1 MKCWVI
7 EWRKF
12 RVERIDR
19 QHRIKT
25 SVVES
30 RKKQKTGGTY
40 FQRRKLNADGPPSWF
55 DRTIGNESVIMFWS
69 NVSLVNNNSH
79 QKKALK
85 NAISL
90 QKLLRKKNIYRLTPP
105 SVISFRSPWNHKF
118 DSNHEATAIADP
130 PLAKLDIEKTCQ
142 KQDEIC
148 AFVTVCYIWIG
159 ILWIEFRRML
169 ATSSTRSSAIRP
181 GSCGSSFCCPRVLDD
196 ARLD

>member
-1 MKCWVI
+1 MTMSSWVMAITQTEENWNKTFSFVNTHVFIWLIHTASQNINVRNLWFRLGVNLPRQCWVI
-7 EWRKF
+7 KRRKF

-90 QKLLRKKNIYRLTPP
+90 QKLLRKKKHLSLNTAQCYFF
-105 SVISFRSPWNHKF
+105 SVALKPQVWF
-118 DSNHEATAIADP
+118 
-130 PLAKLDIEKTCQ
+130 
-142 KQDEIC
+142 
-148 AFVTVCYIWIG
+148 
-159 ILWIEFRRML
+159 
-169 ATSSTRSSAIRP
+169 
-181 GSCGSSFCCPRVLDD
+181 
-196 ARLD
+196 

>member
-1 MKCWVI
+1 MRKYRRLRHEVMAITQTDENWNKTFSFVNTHVFIWLIHTASQNINVRNLWFRLSLRFVCSKTHHGRENGHPNLPGVNAPRQCWVI
-7 EWRKF
+7 KRRKF

-90 QKLLRKKNIYRLTPP
+90 QKLLRKKT
-105 SVISFRSPWNHKF
+105 S
-118 DSNHEATAIADP
+118 IA
-130 PLAKLDIEKTCQ
+130 
-142 KQDEIC
+142 
-148 AFVTVCYIWIG
+148 
-159 ILWIEFRRML
+159 
-169 ATSSTRSSAIRP
+169 
-181 GSCGSSFCCPRVLDD
+181 
-196 ARLD
+196 

>member
-1 MKCWVI
+1 MRKYRRLRHEVMAITQTEENWNKTFSFVNTHVFIWLIHTASQNINVRNLWFRLGVNAPRQCWVI
-7 EWRKF
+7 KRRKF

-55 DRTIGNESVIMFWS
+55 DRPIGNESVIMFWS

-90 QKLLRKKNIYRLTPP
+90 QKLLWKKNIYRLTPP
-105 SVISFRSPWNHKF
+105 SVISFRSPWNHNF
-118 DSNHEATAIADP
+118 DSNQEATAIADP
-130 PLAKLDIEKTCQ
+130 PLAKLDIEKTC
-142 KQDEIC
+142 
-148 AFVTVCYIWIG
+148 
-159 ILWIEFRRML
+159 
-169 ATSSTRSSAIRP
+169 
-181 GSCGSSFCCPRVLDD
+181 
-196 ARLD
+196 